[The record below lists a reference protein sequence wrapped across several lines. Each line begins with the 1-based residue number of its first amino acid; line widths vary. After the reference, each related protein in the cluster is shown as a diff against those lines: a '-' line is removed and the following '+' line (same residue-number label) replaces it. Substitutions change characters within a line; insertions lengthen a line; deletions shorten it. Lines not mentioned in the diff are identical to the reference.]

1 MAETD
6 NRQQNMQETAR
17 RLAAQQAEAQRM
29 VIQRQQA
36 ARKAQQEA
44 EQARRESAQAQKN
57 ATVPGRNTTMA
68 APQNAAASK
77 RQQQGQKDDVAR
89 QMQTGA
95 FSDLVI
101 VGSERASSKKSIG
114 SYVDRKAADKPQ
126 SNRTYSRDTSEE
138 DEGSERLR
146 HWGKV
151 GHWFQTFCWMHIPI
165 FGFWYMVVMAL
176 RKKNSEERRA
186 FAKAYVLY
194 RFLVFLLAI
203 TILYVLYQMGLS
215 FLEQILSYVD
225 LHS

>member
-1 MAETD
+1 MAETN
-6 NRQQNMQETAR
+6 NRQQDMQETAR

-29 VIQRQQA
+29 VRQRQQA
-36 ARKAQQEA
+36 ARKAQQDA
-44 EQARRESAQAQKN
+44 EQAKRENAQ
-57 ATVPGRNTTMA
+57 V
-68 APQNAAASK
+68 
-77 RQQQGQKDDVAR
+77 QKDDVAR
-89 QMQTGA
+89 QMQTGS
-95 FSDLVI
+95 FSDLV
-101 VGSERASSKKSIG
+101 VVHPERSSSMRSTDRAMGGSHA
-114 SYVDRKAADKPQ
+114 DRKAFDTSP
-126 SNRTYSRDTSEE
+126 SSRSYSRDISEE
-138 DEGSERLR
+138 DEGSERLQ

-203 TILYVLYQMGLS
+203 TILYALYKMGLS
-215 FLEQILSYVD
+215 FLEQILAYID